1 VRATR
6 PLVLDHPETLALVA
20 APCVRVR
27 PMRVMIRKS
36 SVRTMSAMLR
46 RIGVAISVGLADS
59 INPSTL
65 GPALY
70 LATIGRAVLRIT
82 QFTTGIFVVNFA
94 AGVVLVIGP
103 GRNLLDLV
111 PNPKGTV
118 RDVIE
123 LVAGVVLLSIAVA
136 LWLGRRKLARHPLP
150 RGAGGRS
157 ALVAGA
163 SIAAAELP
171 TAVPYFAV
179 IGGIVGSN
187 ATLPEQILLVAIYNL
202 CFVAPIL
209 AIAGA
214 LLLMGQRALRWLD
227 RGAAWLQR
235 RWPVAMASLLM
246 LVGSILTILGG
257 SGLLKP

>member
-1 VRATR
+1 
-6 PLVLDHPETLALVA
+6 
-20 APCVRVR
+20 
-27 PMRVMIRKS
+27 
-36 SVRTMSAMLR
+36 MLR

-59 INPSTL
+59 INPSTV

-70 LATIGRAVLRIT
+70 LATVSRAVLRIS
-82 QFTTGIFVVNFA
+82 QFTAGIFGVNFV

-123 LVAGVVLLSIAVA
+123 LVAGVALLLLAVA
-136 LWLGRRKLARHPLP
+136 LWLGRRKLARRPLP
-150 RGAGGRS
+150 RGAGSRS

-187 ATLPEQILLVAIYNL
+187 ASLPEQIILVAIYNL

-209 AIAGA
+209 AIVGA
-214 LLLMGQRALRWLD
+214 LLLMGQRALDWFD
-227 RGAAWLQR
+227 RGAVWLQH
-235 RWPVAMASLLM
+235 RWPIVLASLLM
-246 LVGSILTILGG
+246 LVGSILTVLGG
-257 SGLLKP
+257 TGLVKP

>member
-1 VRATR
+1 
-6 PLVLDHPETLALVA
+6 
-20 APCVRVR
+20 
-27 PMRVMIRKS
+27 M
-36 SVRTMSAMLR
+36 
-46 RIGVAISVGLADS
+46 
-59 INPSTL
+59 
-65 GPALY
+65 
-70 LATIGRAVLRIT
+70 
-82 QFTTGIFVVNFA
+82 NFA

-118 RDVIE
+118 RDVI
-123 LVAGVVLLSIAVA
+123 
-136 LWLGRRKLARHPLP
+136 
-150 RGAGGRS
+150 
-157 ALVAGA
+157 
-163 SIAAAELP
+163 ELP

-202 CFVAPIL
+202 CFVAPMV
-209 AIAGA
+209 AIAGV

-227 RGAAWLQR
+227 RAAAWLQR